1 MAYTAA
7 QLAEALHIDS
17 TPSYEP
23 YSPIQNWAED
33 VIAWGDD
40 NLTEYEWQ
48 MIERQVFGDT
58 LTEAYN

>member
-1 MAYTAA
+1 MYTSA
-7 QLAEALHIDS
+7 QLAQALHIDS

-23 YSPIQNWAED
+23 HSSMQRWAED

-48 MIERQVFGDT
+48 AIERQVFGDM
-58 LTEAYN
+58 LTEAYA